1 MPSPSASGS
10 RTLKFLKLDRG
21 SNFTAS
27 FDAVFQANGT
37 RVVLHGRQAPRM
49 NAICERL
56 VGTLRRELLD
66 RMLIL
71 GDTTAAT
78 SPLPTSTTGRST
90 ENPSWVACSTNTHA
104 PPDTPKNRKSR
115 QESYFRAGQANAFCG
130 AVRAHRP
137 DRGHRPDADLRPAA
151 PARHPGPVRGPL
163 QRTPTPPQPPA
174 APAATRPPSCRP
186 LPRAVKAT
194 ARPSAASSTNTSAPH
209 KSPAQRQ

>member
-1 MPSPSASGS
+1 
-10 RTLKFLKLDRG
+10 
-21 SNFTAS
+21 
-27 FDAVFQANGT
+27 
-37 RVVLHGRQAPRM
+37 M

-115 QESYFRAGQANAFCG
+115 QESYFRAGQANAF
-130 AVRAHRP
+130 AERYV
-137 DRGHRPDADLRPAA
+137 L
-151 PARHPGPVRGPL
+151 
-163 QRTPTPPQPPA
+163 
-174 APAATRPPSCRP
+174 
-186 LPRAVKAT
+186 T
-194 ARPSAASSTNTSAPH
+194 ARTEATDRMLIFGQRHLRAIL
-209 KSPAQRQ
+209 AQ